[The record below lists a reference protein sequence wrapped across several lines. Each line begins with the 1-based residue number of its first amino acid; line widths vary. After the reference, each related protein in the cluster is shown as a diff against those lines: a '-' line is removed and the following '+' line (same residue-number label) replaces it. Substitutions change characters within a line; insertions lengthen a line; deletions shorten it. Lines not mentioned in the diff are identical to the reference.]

1 MKSLPMAASLCLLC
15 ACATVTPDHYYVLNS
30 LPQGAL
36 EARADTATQIVLR
49 VSLPALVDRSEMVLN
64 TSADA
69 VTVLEHE
76 RWAAPLAELVAQT
89 LAQDFER
96 RRADL
101 LVTGQGLI
109 QPAGAAIKVTID
121 LVRVTMRTGKQA
133 SVDAHW
139 RILDTRTGTASL
151 GRGLQRPSRRGRLRS
166 RRARIERLSGS
177 ARGPFGGAV
186 AGGGKTLASR
196 GTPRFREAYRV

>member
-1 MKSLPMAASLCLLC
+1 MKSLLITAGLCLLG
-15 ACATVTPDHYYVLNS
+15 ACATVTPDHYYVLSS

-36 EARADTATQIVLR
+36 EARTMSATPVILR
-49 VSLPALVDRSEMVLN
+49 VSLPTLVDRSEMVLN

-109 QPAGAAIKVTID
+109 QPAGAAIKITID
-121 LVRVTMRTGKQA
+121 LVRVTVRTGKQA
-133 SVDAHW
+133 SMDAHW
-139 RILDTRTGTASL
+139 RILDTRTATESL
-151 GRGLQRPSRRGRLRS
+151 GGDLFSAPL
-166 RRARIERLSGS
+166 AEAGS
-177 ARGPFGGAV
+177 AAV
-186 AGGGKTLASR
+186 ARALSDCLGQLADR
-196 GTPRFREAYRV
+196 LAAQLPAAEKR

>member
-1 MKSLPMAASLCLLC
+1 MKSLLITAGLCLLG
-15 ACATVTPDHYYVLNS
+15 ACATVTPDHYYVLSS

-36 EARADTATQIVLR
+36 EARTVSATPVILR
-49 VSLPALVDRSEMVLN
+49 VSLPTLVDRSEMVLN

-109 QPAGAAIKVTID
+109 QPAGAAIKITID
-121 LVRVTMRTGKQA
+121 LVRVTVRTGKQA
-133 SVDAHW
+133 SMDAHW
-139 RILDTRTGTASL
+139 RILDTRTATESL
-151 GRGLQRPSRRGRLRS
+151 GGDLFSAPL
-166 RRARIERLSGS
+166 AEAGS
-177 ARGPFGGAV
+177 AAV
-186 AGGGKTLASR
+186 ARALSDCLGQLADR
-196 GTPRFREAYRV
+196 LAAQLPAAEKR

>member
-1 MKSLPMAASLCLLC
+1 MKSLLITAGLCLLG
-15 ACATVTPDHYYVLNS
+15 ACATVTPDHYYVLSS

-36 EARADTATQIVLR
+36 EARTVSATPVILR
-49 VSLPALVDRSEMVLN
+49 VSLPTLVDRSEMVLN

-109 QPAGAAIKVTID
+109 QPAGAAIKITID
-121 LVRVTMRTGKQA
+121 LVRVTVRTGKLA
-133 SVDAHW
+133 SMDAHW
-139 RILDTRTGTASL
+139 RILDTRTATESL
-151 GRGLQRPSRRGRLRS
+151 GGDLFSAPL
-166 RRARIERLSGS
+166 AEAGS
-177 ARGPFGGAV
+177 AAV
-186 AGGGKTLASR
+186 ARALSDCLGQLADHLAAQLPAAEKR
-196 GTPRFREAYRV
+196 

>member
-1 MKSLPMAASLCLLC
+1 MKSLSIKSTCSLAAAAGACLLY
-15 ACATVTPDHYYVLNS
+15 ACATVTPDHYYVLS
-30 LPQGAL
+30 PLPQGAL
-36 EARADTATQIVLR
+36 EARTVSATQVILR
-49 VSLPALVDRSEMVLN
+49 VSLPALVDRSAMVLN

-76 RWAAPLAELVAQT
+76 RWASPLAELVAQT

-121 LVRVTMRTGKQA
+121 LVRVTVRSGKQA
-133 SVDAHW
+133 SMDAHW
-139 RILDTRTGTASL
+139 RILDTRTGTES
-151 GRGLQRPSRRGRLRS
+151 
-166 RRARIERLSGS
+166 
-177 ARGPFGGAV
+177 FGGDVFSAPLAEEGYAAV
-186 AGGGKTLASR
+186 PRALSDCLGQLADR
-196 GTPRFREAYRV
+196 LVGQLPAAEKR